1 MATTLTFQ
9 PGRVPGI
16 GPAMP
21 ARPAPVGSMSVAQRE
36 ALAAL
41 IHEPI
46 GASET
51 GAEQRD
57 LGAALVWL
65 ITTATA
71 FLWSVAVAFAL
82 VQEMGWLPGI
92 DMLMAADS
100 PASHAVAAPAAAH
113 AVAHQSSATVNR
125 TM

>member
-16 GPAMP
+16 RPAL
-21 ARPAPVGSMSVAQRE
+21 PAPVGNMTTRQRD

-46 GASET
+46 GACES
-51 GAEQRD
+51 GAQRRD
-57 LGAALVWL
+57 LGAGLVWL
-65 ITTATA
+65 IATATA
-71 FLWSVAVAFAL
+71 LLWSLAIAFAL
-82 VQEMGWLPGI
+82 VQEIGWLPRI
-92 DMLMAADS
+92 DTLMAAGA
-100 PASHAVAAPAAAH
+100 PASVAVAAPAAAH
-113 AVAHQSSATVNR
+113 AIAVQSSAAVNR

>member
-16 GPAMP
+16 WSATP
-21 ARPAPVGSMSVAQRE
+21 ARPAPIGGMSKAQRD

-46 GASET
+46 GASGT
-51 GAEQRD
+51 GAERRD

-65 ITTATA
+65 IATATTL
-71 FLWSVAVAFAL
+71 LWSVAIAFAL
-82 VQEMGWLPGI
+82 VQEMGWLPRI
-92 DMLMAADS
+92 DTLMAAGS

-113 AVAHQSSATVNR
+113 TVAHQSSATVNR